1 MVDLAQR
8 AFHLVCAKE
17 YAKSNAHY
25 ERDFRASFHSMEKFV
40 RRFEGRLDFQGKTI
54 LDVGSG
60 LGSPA
65 FLMARRGA
73 ARVLGVDIVPNNIA
87 FAEGQ
92 RRGDYADVA
101 DRVEFR
107 LIRDFSDLAAERFD
121 IILSKDSFEHY
132 DDPESFVPAMLPHLA
147 DGGQI
152 VIGFGPLWKSPYGG
166 HIKYMTRLPWAHLV
180 FPERVIM
187 RERRRFF
194 PDAPAA
200 TFRDFVGG
208 LNKMTL
214 ARFLALIRTNGLEP
228 SYFRINASEHPLS
241 PLLTAIARL
250 PFAREY
256 ATFNIYGI
264 WQQAEDRR

>member
-1 MVDLAQR
+1 MVNLAQW
-8 AFHLVCAKE
+8 AFHLVCVKE
-17 YAKSNAHY
+17 YVKSAAHY
-25 ERDFRASFHSMEKFV
+25 EQDFQAGFRSMEKFT
-40 RRFEGRLDFQGKTI
+40 RRFGGRLDFRGKTI

-73 ARVLGVDIVPNNIA
+73 ARVLGVDIVPYNIA
-87 FAEGQ
+87 FAEEQ
-92 RRGDYADVA
+92 RRGAYADTA

-107 LIRDFSDLAAERFD
+107 LIRDFRDLGDERFD
-121 IILSKDSFEHY
+121 LILSKDSFEHY

-152 VIGFGPLWKSPYGG
+152 AIGFGPLWKSPYGG
-166 HIKYMTRLPWAHLV
+166 HIKYMTRLPWAHLL

-187 RERRRFF
+187 RERHRFF
-194 PDAPAA
+194 PDTPTA
-200 TFRDFVGG
+200 TFRDYVGG

-214 ARFLALIRTNGLEP
+214 ARFLALIQTKGLEP
-228 SYFRINASEHPLS
+228 SYFRTNASEHPLR
-241 PLLTAIARL
+241 PVLTAAARL

-256 ATFNIYGI
+256 TTFNVYGI
-264 WQQAEDRR
+264 WQRAG